1 MLQSKAHVSIDKM
14 YVLQHILMLQLYC
27 TTSMHVTVHLC
38 LFYLFKYI
46 FN

>member
-1 MLQSKAHVSIDKM
+1 MLHSKAHVSTDKM
-14 YVLQHILMLQLYC
+14 YVLQHINITIILH
-27 TTSMHVTVHLC
+27 TSMHVTVHLC